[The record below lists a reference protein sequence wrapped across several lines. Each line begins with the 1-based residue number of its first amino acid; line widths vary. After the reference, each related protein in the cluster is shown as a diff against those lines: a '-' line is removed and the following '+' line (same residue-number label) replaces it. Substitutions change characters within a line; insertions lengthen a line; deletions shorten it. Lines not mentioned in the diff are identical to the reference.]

1 MKWKDLSLEEKV
13 EELYKMQEQ
22 TLLLLFDLVLALSD
36 SIEEVKK
43 SIMSEYDRIGQY
55 LFDER

>member
-1 MKWKDLSLEEKV
+1 MKWEELSLEEKV

-22 TLLLLFDLVLALSD
+22 TIQLLFDLVLALSD

-55 LFDER
+55 LFDEK

>member
-55 LFDER
+55 LFDEK

>member
-1 MKWKDLSLEEKV
+1 MEEKV

-55 LFDER
+55 LFDEK